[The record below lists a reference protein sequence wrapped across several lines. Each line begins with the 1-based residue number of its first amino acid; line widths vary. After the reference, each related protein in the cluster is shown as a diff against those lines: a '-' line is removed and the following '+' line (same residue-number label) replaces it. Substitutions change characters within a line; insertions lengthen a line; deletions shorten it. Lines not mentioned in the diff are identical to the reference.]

1 MRDYFARNYQL
12 YILVLLYIVV
22 GVYAKPF
29 LFVLMPFSVFFLKS
43 RDLWADMLFGFIITL
58 VLSDITPW
66 FFKMQVFK
74 GAKSMYIVALAAIF
88 LLERHRF
95 VPFSQVF
102 KIFVPF
108 FFYSLFPLVFSNNL
122 VVAVQKT
129 LSYALLYLVIP
140 NYVLYNFRM
149 F

>member
-66 FFKMQVFK
+66 FFKMQVLK
-74 GAKSMYIVALAAIF
+74 GAKSM
-88 LLERHRF
+88 
-95 VPFSQVF
+95 
-102 KIFVPF
+102 
-108 FFYSLFPLVFSNNL
+108 
-122 VVAVQKT
+122 
-129 LSYALLYLVIP
+129 
-140 NYVLYNFRM
+140 
-149 F
+149 